1 MMNVTCLG
9 NKGNKHSK
17 NNNHKDLPPLHN
29 LETNNTLNKHTSI
42 TLKISIQKYV
52 CMLNMQ

>member
-1 MMNVTCLG
+1 MNVTCLG

-29 LETNNTLNKHTSI
+29 LETNNNTK
-42 TLKISIQKYV
+42 
-52 CMLNMQ
+52 